1 MPSAR
6 ARAFRTLW
14 AAEIFLGCRNIFG
27 LPKYFWAAEIFLGC
41 HNIFGLPKYFWAAE
55 IFLGC
60 HNIFGLPQYF
70 WSGHHCVPASLLAM
84 SEFTKFNDNQY
95 VLSCPGCGC
104 PMPTSLWFT
113 AADNIDDDNGY
124 LCCSTCINDFIK
136 WSGVAPSK
144 WQRMHTPAQWMRYPE
159 QSWRISLVRSKLLR
173 KEHEELG
180 PKAAKAAS
188 SKSTK
193 RKRPAAAAAA
203 RKQKKGE
210 VVLPAS
216 VAAQMVATCTHADMF
231 LDNLLAVANAQPPV
245 QPVPQNVLN
254 PDPVPQNV
262 LSHFDPSVPQN
273 VMSPFALAPINQNPV
288 APTTTAV
295 LTGEDIRALSLSLDK
310 MEELSQ
316 WTTTALGQMQSVQA
330 VLRKILRR

>member
-1 MPSAR
+1 M
-6 ARAFRTLW
+6 
-14 AAEIFLGCRNIFG
+14 
-27 LPKYFWAAEIFLGC
+27 
-41 HNIFGLPKYFWAAE
+41 
-55 IFLGC
+55 
-60 HNIFGLPQYF
+60 
-70 WSGHHCVPASLLAM
+70 
-84 SEFTKFNDNQY
+84 
-95 VLSCPGCGC
+95 
-104 PMPTSLWFT
+104 
-113 AADNIDDDNGY
+113 
-124 LCCSTCINDFIK
+124 
-136 WSGVAPSK
+136 
-144 WQRMHTPAQWMRYPE
+144 
-159 QSWRISLVRSKLLR
+159 RSKNLLR

-193 RKRPAAAAAA
+193 RKRPAAAAAAA

-273 VMSPFALAPINQNPV
+273 VMSPFALAPINQKPV
-288 APTTTAV
+288 APTTTTAV